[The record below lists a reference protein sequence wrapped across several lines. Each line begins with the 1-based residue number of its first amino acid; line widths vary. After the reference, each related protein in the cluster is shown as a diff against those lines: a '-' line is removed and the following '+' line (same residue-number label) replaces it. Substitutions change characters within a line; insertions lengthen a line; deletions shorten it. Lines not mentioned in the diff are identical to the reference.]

1 MVMMKIDEKGFT
13 FLEMLLVL
21 SVVAILTAVILPI
34 GDRWITKNSEED
46 ALYTFIATIHHAQA
60 YAMANET
67 YTAIRFSNSGR
78 SYSLLAPSSVTY
90 STTDFPKGMRW
101 LRGGNRIDAVEFHP
115 NGHIMNPGTIILQTS
130 TGDKRLTLQLQHGR
144 VIVYE

>member
-1 MVMMKIDEKGFT
+1 MMKTTNENGFT

-34 GDRWITKNSEED
+34 GDRWITKQSEEE

-67 YTAIRFSNSGR
+67 YTAIRFRNSGK
-78 SYSLLAPSSVTY
+78 SYSLFAPSSVTY
-90 STTDFPKGMRW
+90 STIDFPDSMHW
-101 LRGGNRIDAVEFHP
+101 LSGGNRISSVEFHP
-115 NGHIMNPGTIILQTS
+115 NGHIIHPGTIILRTS

-144 VIVYE
+144 VLVYD

>member
-1 MVMMKIDEKGFT
+1 MKPTNENGFT

-34 GDRWITKNSEED
+34 GDRWITKQSEEE

-67 YTAIRFSNSGR
+67 YTAVRFRNSGK
-78 SYSLLAPSSVTY
+78 SYSLFAPSSVTY
-90 STTDFPKGMRW
+90 STIDFPGSMYW
-101 LRGGNRIDAVEFHP
+101 LSGGNRISAVEFHP
-115 NGHIMNPGTIILQTS
+115 NGHIINPGTIILRTS

-144 VIVYE
+144 VLVYD

>member
-1 MVMMKIDEKGFT
+1 MKKTDENGFT

-21 SVVAILTAVILPI
+21 SVVSVLTAVILPI
-34 GDRWITKNSEED
+34 GDRWITKQSEKE

-67 YTAIRFSNSGR
+67 YTAIRFRNSGK
-78 SYSLLAPSSVTY
+78 SYSLFAPSTVTY
-90 STTDFPKGMRW
+90 STIDFPEGMHLFNGRT
-101 LRGGNRIDAVEFHP
+101 IEFHP
-115 NGHIMNPGTIILQTS
+115 EGHILNPGTIVLRT
-130 TGDKRLTLQLQHGR
+130 TNGDKRLTLQLQHGR

>member
-1 MVMMKIDEKGFT
+1 MMKIDEKGFT

-67 YTAIRFSNSGR
+67 YTVIRFRDSGK

-90 STTDFPKGMRW
+90 STTDFPEGMRW
-101 LRGGNRIDAVEFHP
+101 LRLSGENRINAVEFHP

>member
-1 MVMMKIDEKGFT
+1 MKTDENGFT

-21 SVVAILTAVILPI
+21 SVVAVLTAVILPI
-34 GDRWITKNSEED
+34 GDRWITRHSEED

-67 YTAIRFSNSGR
+67 YTAIKFRNSGT
-78 SYSLLAPSSVTY
+78 SYSLYAPSSVTY
-90 STTDFPKGMRW
+90 STIDFPEGMHW
-101 LRGGNRIDAVEFHP
+101 VRGGNRISAIEFHP
-115 NGHIMNPGTIILQTS
+115 KGHIINPGTVILRTS

-144 VIVYE
+144 VLVYDQ

>member
-1 MVMMKIDEKGFT
+1 MVSLRDIKNNEVGFT

-21 SVVAILTAVILPI
+21 SVVAVLTAVILPI
-34 GDRWITKNSEED
+34 GDRWITKQSEKE

-67 YTAIRFSNSGR
+67 RTAIRFRNSGK
-78 SYSLLAPSSVTY
+78 SYSLFAPSTVTY
-90 STTDFPKGMRW
+90 STIDFPEGMH
-101 LRGGNRIDAVEFHP
+101 LFNGHTIEFHP
-115 NGHIMNPGTIILQTS
+115 DGQIVNPGTIILRT
-130 TGDKRLTLQLQHGR
+130 TNGDKRLTLQLQHGR